1 MEEAEV
7 YDNIPF
13 KDEAYIDKLDTL
25 RKEFERVKE
34 YNLDLKLQIIEE
46 KEKIQKIREIL
57 NK

>member
-1 MEEAEV
+1 MEEAKV

-13 KDEAYIDKLDTL
+13 KDEAYVDKLDNL

-46 KEKIQKIREIL
+46 KEKIQKIRAIL